1 MAFSDQPD
9 YVDISALK
17 YRLITYTLNAVI
29 DKKFLC
35 ITEQSTVQKH
45 CSVVYL
51 SSYAKDVKPGVT
63 FPLDILISITLENR
77 TSMIVKYFLVIIDFF
92 D

>member
-9 YVDISALK
+9 HVDISALK
-17 YRLITYTLNAVI
+17 IQVDNIHSKCGHRQKVSLHNRA
-29 DKKFLC
+29 
-35 ITEQSTVQKH
+35 KH
-45 CSVVYL
+45 CSVIYL
-51 SSYAKDVKPGVT
+51 SSYAKTWSNISPRYVS
-63 FPLDILISITLENR
+63 LLISITLENR